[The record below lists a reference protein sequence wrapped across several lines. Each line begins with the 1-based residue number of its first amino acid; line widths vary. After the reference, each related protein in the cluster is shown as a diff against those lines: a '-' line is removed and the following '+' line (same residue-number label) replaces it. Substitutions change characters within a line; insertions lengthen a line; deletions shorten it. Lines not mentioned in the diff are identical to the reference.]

1 VIRGIRVSVVFA
13 LVLAFMAVASPA
25 LAVTVS
31 GAVTNADPTSQGRP
45 SQDGSNSSCVTP
57 QPYPGTAN
65 ETTPYHH
72 DAITFSNT
80 SASPQCVT
88 VQTTIGSGPTGKVA
102 AYSPSFNP
110 ADPSENFV
118 GHVGFGFSG
127 DTVTFSFAAA
137 AATTFVVV
145 VTESEHNQGVP
156 SYSLNVTGTGV
167 ALGLVVSGAV
177 TNADPTSQGRP
188 VVGGE
193 NSNSTCANPHA
204 YPGTSQSTTGF
215 HHDARP
221 FTNTT
226 GSAQCVT
233 VKTTIGSG
241 TSGKVA
247 AYSPSF
253 NPADPS
259 QNFVGDVVPNF
270 SGNTQT
276 FSFVATAGATFVVV
290 VFENSANAGV
300 AAYTIQVT
308 TDPVAAVCSRIGS
321 TLSVEVPNGASA
333 TIGRSGSDLSVTGPG
348 IADSTCGGATVTNI
362 DSIAVTGDGGA
373 QALTVDLSGG
383 RLGPGATAEP
393 SGTSEIEVSVD
404 LGAGAD
410 TFALKGGAGDDTF
423 RFGTTG
429 VKLNGDS
436 DNDITLA
443 GVDSVTVEG
452 GPGDDV
458 YAAPA
463 VPDGATT
470 FIGGSGIDAASYGLR
485 TAGVKV
491 LLDNVANDG
500 GSGGAEGDDIR
511 SSVEKVT
518 AGKGKDLVDAV
529 AQSAANT
536 FKGLAGNDTLR
547 GRLGRDTL
555 IGGDGSDVLEG
566 GDGNDTVNTR
576 DGISGND
583 TARGGSGTDICRTDP
598 GDTRSGCES

>member
-1 VIRGIRVSVVFA
+1 MSVVLA
-13 LVLAFMAVASPA
+13 LVLAFMAVMSPA
-25 LAVTVS
+25 QAVTVS
-31 GAVTNADPTSQGRP
+31 GSVTNADPTSQGRP
-45 SQDGSNSSCVTP
+45 IQGGSDSSCVSP
-57 QPYPGTAN
+57 QPYPGTGN
-65 ETTPYHH
+65 PTTAYHH

-80 SASPQCVT
+80 TASSQCVT
-88 VQTTIGSGPTGKVA
+88 VQTTIGSGPAGKVA

-118 GHVGFGFSG
+118 GHVGSGFSG
-127 DTVTFSFAAA
+127 DTATFSFAAP

-145 VTESEHNQGVP
+145 VTESEPTQGVP

-177 TNADPTSQGRP
+177 TNSDATSLGRP

-193 NSNSTCANPHA
+193 NGNSTCANPHP
-204 YPGTSQSTTGF
+204 YPGTSQATTGF
-215 HHDARP
+215 HHDARS

-276 FSFVATAGATFVVV
+276 FSFVAAAGATFVVV

-308 TDPVAAVCSRIGS
+308 TDPVAVVCSRIGS
-321 TLSVEVPNGASA
+321 TLSVEVPNGAST
-333 TIGRSGSDLSVTGPG
+333 TIGRSGSDLNITGPG
-348 IADSTCGGATVTNI
+348 IADPTCGGATVSNI

-373 QALTVDLSGG
+373 QTITVDLSDGP
-383 RLGPGATAEP
+383 LGPGATAEP
-393 SGTSEIEVSVD
+393 SGTSEIEVTVD
-404 LGAGAD
+404 LGAGTD
-410 TFALKGGAGDDTF
+410 SFTLKGGAGDDTF
-423 RFGTTG
+423 RFGTAG
-429 VKLNGDS
+429 IKVNGDG
-436 DNDITLA
+436 DNDMTLA
-443 GVDSVTVEG
+443 GFDSVTVNG
-452 GPGDDV
+452 GGGDDV
-458 YAAPA
+458 YATPA

-470 FIGGSGIDAASYGLR
+470 FNGGSGIDTASYGLR
-485 TAGVKV
+485 TAGVQV
-491 LLDNVANDG
+491 LLDNIANDG

-518 AGKGKDLVDAV
+518 AGKGNDLVDAL
-529 AQSAANT
+529 AQSAAGT
-536 FKGLAGNDTLR
+536 FKGLAGNDTLK
-547 GRLGRDTL
+547 GRVGKDTL

-583 TARGGSGTDICRTDP
+583 TATGGAGTDICRTDP
-598 GDTRSGCES
+598 GDSRSGCES